1 MPHASHIRL
10 HRCASRRGDAG
21 DWQRSARTW
30 PAQGARAARI
40 GVGACVTAHKQS
52 SASSA
57 RARPAQGAR
66 AACLGVGAGALPRF
80 LIRRAPGLAVDAVE
94 LDPAVAAAA
103 RECFGFPPPQARR
116 RGEKVVFIAAACLLA
131 QARSKAPT
139 GLALPVAS
147 RRPRRAACAR
157 GPPARTKAGP
167 PAQAEAGPAVALLV
181 EDAAAYMARLA
192 ARARVETLTL
202 PAGGPEAAKRPSAVS
217 AVVDCRGS
225 ALQSGAA
232 CPGGRVASPAGSN
245 SRQAPAEE
253 RPVRR
258 GPRWAAPV
266 RRRVVQAGAAR
277 AQSGGCEACVP
288 EPCSGV
294 APSAAKGGCRPGVH
308 EQVGVAAAGPRSA
321 APPCAAAGGGGCSAA
336 HSALPLAATAAGF
349 PAAASD
355 VRIGRLAAVFL
366 DAFDGR
372 GEVPVALQ
380 ARPPLGSIVR
390 RVRRCGSAW
399 PNDRKGLSWRQAGA
413 FLCG

>member
-1 MPHASHIRL
+1 MTGQAMLLAR
-10 HRCASRRGDAG
+10 AAA
-21 DWQRSARTW
+21 SART
-30 PAQGARAARI
+30 
-40 GVGACVTAHKQS
+40 
-52 SASSA
+52 
-57 RARPAQGAR
+57 
-66 AACLGVGAGALPRF
+66 
-80 LIRRAPGLAVDAVE
+80 
-94 LDPAVAAAA
+94 
-103 RECFGFPPPQARR
+103 
-116 RGEKVVFIAAACLLA
+116 
-131 QARSKAPT
+131 
-139 GLALPVAS
+139 
-147 RRPRRAACAR
+147 RPR
-157 GPPARTKAGP
+157 PDAGP

-192 ARARVETLTL
+192 ARARAGTLTL

-225 ALQSGAA
+225 ALESGAA
-232 CPGGRVASPAGSN
+232 CPGGRVASPAGSK

-258 GPRWAAPV
+258 GPRWAAPA
-266 RRRVVQAGAAR
+266 RRRAAQAGAAR
-277 AQSGGCEACVP
+277 AQSGGREACVP

-308 EQVGVAAAGPRSA
+308 DQVGVAAAGPRSA